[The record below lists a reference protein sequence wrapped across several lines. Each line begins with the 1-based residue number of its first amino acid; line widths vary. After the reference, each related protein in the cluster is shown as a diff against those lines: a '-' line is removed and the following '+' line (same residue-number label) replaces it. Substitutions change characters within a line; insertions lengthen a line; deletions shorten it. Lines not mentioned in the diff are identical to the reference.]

1 MKFICFLRQPGFA
14 LTSNSPTPPQAD
26 RIAFDPQ
33 VYAPSNDED
42 VPVEAND
49 EPSSEAGVSS
59 APPSTGDARS
69 DEDEDEGEEEDEGA
83 GSADPIAPKREPP
96 DVGALPL
103 MRLCEPDYGARRGA
117 SAPPSPHRASVDDE
131 NAAAAEHRFSI
142 TVRAVSFEAGALE
155 RVEGTIALVDLGQ
168 NAFNTEHG
176 PRGRISE
183 DMHFAWNQH
192 ARGGG
197 ERDESGS
204 GTGESG
210 SAVSSGS
217 ASTTG
222 AFSIPARAA
231 TASVRALVQLT
242 HVAPAA
248 GGIDPKVYTRKSD
261 KEIAAHLAKEKK
273 RLDKGTP
280 PGTFAGGG
288 EPPKGIIAWAVLP
301 IMAKGRAGVV
311 DGIVAVDSM
320 YRVKEAYTEAILLE
334 AAAATS
340 HTLKNHKAIRC
351 RFAVEV
357 TPLAPNAGVPR
368 GVPVMR
374 AFSPARATPAR
385 WWDASAADEP
395 GLSRDLFLYVD
406 AVGFGRRKDLRIK
419 AQLREDDL
427 EIDAPGLP
435 VIQLA
440 TAGVRRPV
448 VNGVHSV
455 NGTRDD
461 ESRANSAAP
470 TSPSSMDV
478 SLDADNECGFDVATS
493 DDERRVTASWT
504 PLSTG
509 KSKGGA
515 WSHEVRVRLPARL
528 KASHHIVLSVYGRD
542 AEVGGVMGTLMG
554 SKGGAEAPLG
564 HAILPLA
571 AAEETLAEEV
581 AAARVGL
588 RDAASES
595 AGGREVS
602 LPAVTELLPKYLQ
615 SNVRAHMRYWEDRK
629 PCVHLR
635 LRACTNVHTSDE
647 KIGAA
652 YAAVAAA
659 AEADIRHHAEELA
672 GMRGG
677 GGSGRRRTAS
687 ASFGGNVASTRSNVR
702 AAARG
707 LVSALENLPGASGPE
722 LLRHLPAVMH
732 LLLSLVAAPPASVAQ
747 AVAADAAEAAA
758 LRAAKAAADEAARVA
773 EAALERAAALGA
785 AVSEAAV
792 PPTPYHTPHPARH
805 SDRGNDSPRD
815 DSPTAH
821 SDPPSSTKMSA
832 SKSPSASSAPVTP
845 ETPPF
850 AVSQHK
856 RSASTRSTASS
867 SASSDVSSLHPN
879 ATKKAKGHVEDGLR
893 ERAFACLV
901 RVAARV
907 QAFLGP
913 DDAGECTPLAAF
925 ASRVF
930 DDAKCT
936 AGWRD
941 AARALVDPAWADDL
955 PNSPDGAGTST
966 AAGEGGDRPPP
977 MFPLLAGLYASA
989 LRGWGERDAED
1000 ARAVSWFVLKL
1011 VGRSVALHA
1020 RREYPPP
1027 GYEDTFQTPAS
1038 TAPPEKTPEA
1048 DLRRRR
1054 LRPPEFAAAPPGPGA
1069 PDADDPKFLPL
1080 RDLADAIGAELAGSP
1095 KRPEASR
1102 LAALDRELNLG
1113 FASLCSQLM
1122 DVQGPESN
1130 ATPGTG
1136 MNGRGK
1142 TPVRQETRGVVVND
1156 KLDVGIKSTTWSRR
1170 GDGPKGRCSAPLA
1183 PLACELAAA
1192 HLARLTAAANGMDCE
1207 FYTAISAAPRFMA
1220 VSAAAVRGT
1229 GWSWADLAAEEA
1241 AEEAAALAAAAAAE
1255 GNRLAAA
1262 AAAAKADEAATRRR
1276 EDDKSKDDSDEGG
1289 EGSALLSALAAATLT
1304 GLRSSDP
1311 SRRAA
1316 TANTFATALTRHAWD
1331 GKAQSGPGRAA
1342 VAAVHAPQLRFIVSH
1357 RDEIVPALGKGPKRK
1372 ILAATLSLARD
1383 ADQPQFWTWLAGGAD
1398 AGAPRRPPRLVSFLF
1413 LLCDALEAFER
1424 GDGDD
1429 GDGDEGHVNTAV
1441 TLAVLELL
1449 QGGQAHLGWR
1459 LAAMGEGGKRRSTL
1473 SVVGGRNGR
1482 DETGARRR
1490 SSSFWTTSRAAIV
1503 KEEAAAR
1510 AASAAAAA
1518 VSPARVFLEGSMGV
1532 LLAAMRRRQSVTAW
1546 RALSPL
1552 LRRLLWDHRA
1562 SLLAP
1567 LIAQKAGS
1575 KDAPEPEP
1583 FPPTPAA
1590 PPGEKPYPFLEKAS
1604 TCLLRVASSPL
1615 PELRA
1620 EAVTC
1625 LRALLE
1631 SALNAAGAV
1640 TVLRPMLTYALCA
1653 ALYAPLGAAAR
1664 RGALAAELSS
1674 LRRPVRGSAVSDGWE
1689 SAAGATVQ
1697 ALESAS
1703 ARLRELAY
1711 FQANPDVEAVVEMEC
1726 AVAAALSWAPA
1737 AHCKA
1742 LRSLSKRLEDGQHWV
1757 EAAEAAATAAGV
1769 AMQALAAAH
1778 AAAGAASAPCVW
1790 SESYVDDLRGICASL
1805 GRDGLNF
1812 HQETS
1817 AAARSALCGVEEI
1830 SEEKV
1835 LAHIAEA
1842 VRLFV
1847 KGGHLEAAV
1856 RAAKVALPAW
1866 ERRRAFG
1873 DLARA
1878 HTGIAGVYRFLH
1890 QVPPAGAAGSGSFG
1904 MLPPPPGPPPPP
1916 ATYYRVRLVGTAW
1929 DELDGRTWVH
1939 REPRD
1944 RTLGDML
1951 RRLQK
1956 SLAGNCPVG
1965 TPITPLPANGGD
1977 GAHEGKAH
1985 VHIIAVEPVYS
1996 AMDDDASNSHPNS
2009 PANSPKAAKFSGG
2022 AVGGEEFPVA
2032 SAFVFDAPFVPQGAP
2047 KPSGPE
2053 AALRITWRCRT
2064 TARVDGKFPGLC
2076 ARLLVTD
2083 ESTTEMSPA
2092 SSAAEMLRAQSRA
2105 IAAAATAWDE
2115 LRNGATSSAVVGVV
2129 GGVSANA
2136 AAVDDAASAAAVAGC
2151 LGALQ
2156 RSLQGSLA
2164 AGVNGGVPA
2173 ICRAFFPEEESRKR
2187 AMSDQSS
2194 QTPEIDEED
2203 EESDNTKQ
2211 EEAVTGSPKPQVDP
2225 RAMTSEDR
2233 SGLLAALE
2241 DFLSAC
2247 ARAVEVHGT
2256 ATRMAAAGK
2265 PRGESGAST
2274 IEQMQGMFV
2283 RCLAEIRRD
2292 ITVISDRE
2300 KDVDNDEEYK

>member
-42 VPVEAND
+42 VPVEAKD
-49 EPSSEAGVSS
+49 EPSGASS

-69 DEDEDEGEEEDEGA
+69 EDEDEGEDEGA
-83 GSADPIAPKREPP
+83 GSGSADPTAPKKEPP

-176 PRGRISE
+176 ARGRMSE

-210 SAVSSGS
+210 SA
-217 ASTTG
+217 STTG
-222 AFSIPARAA
+222 VFSIPARAA

-280 PGTFAGGG
+280 PGTFASGG

-357 TPLAPNAGVPR
+357 TPLTPSAGVPR

-374 AFSPARATPAR
+374 AFSPARAIPAR
-385 WWDASAADEP
+385 WWDATATDEP

-406 AVGFGRRKDLRIK
+406 AVGFGRRKDLRVK

-448 VNGVHSV
+448 VNGAAV

-461 ESRANSAAP
+461 ESRANSSAP
-470 TSPSSMDV
+470 TSPSSVDV
-478 SLDADNECGFDVATS
+478 SLDADGECGFDVATNG
-493 DDERRVTASWT
+493 DERRVTASWT

-615 SNVRAHMRYWEDRK
+615 SNVRAHMRYLEDRK

-677 GGSGRRRTAS
+677 GGSGRRRAAS
-687 ASFGGNVASTRSNVR
+687 ASFGGNAASTRFNVR

-747 AVAADAAEAAA
+747 AVAADAVEAAA

-792 PPTPYHTPHPARH
+792 PPTPYHTPHPARR
-805 SDRGNDSPRD
+805 SDRGNDSPCD

-832 SKSPSASSAPVTP
+832 SKSPSASSPVTP

-850 AVSQHK
+850 VVSQHK
-856 RSASTRSTASS
+856 RFASTRSTASS
-867 SASSDVSSLHPN
+867 SVSSDVSSLPR
-879 ATKKAKGHVEDGLR
+879 ATKKAEGHVEDGLR

-913 DDAGECTPLAAF
+913 DDAGECAPLAAF

-955 PNSPDGAGTST
+955 PNSPDGAAGST
-966 AAGEGGDRPPP
+966 AAGKGGDRPPP
-977 MFPLLAGLYASA
+977 MFPLLAGLYAAA

-1027 GYEDTFQTPAS
+1027 GGDEDTFQTPAS

-1048 DLRRRR
+1048 DLRRRGSR
-1054 LRPPEFAAAPPGPGA
+1054 APEFAAAPPGPGA

-1142 TPVRQETRGVVVND
+1142 TPVKENRGVVVND

-1170 GDGPKGRCSAPLA
+1170 GDGPKGRCTAPLA

-1192 HLARLTAAANGMDCE
+1192 HLARLIAAANGMDCE

-1276 EDDKSKDDSDEGG
+1276 EDDKSKNDSDEGG

-1311 SRRAA
+1311 ARRAA

-1331 GKAQSGPGRAA
+1331 GRAQSGSGRAA

-1357 RDEIVPALGKGPKRK
+1357 RDEIIPALGKGPKRK

-1429 GDGDEGHVNTAV
+1429 DNDGDEGHVNTAV
-1441 TLAVLELL
+1441 TLAVLALL

-1490 SSSFWTTSRAAIV
+1490 SSSFWTTSRATIV

-1510 AASAAAAA
+1510 AAAAAAAA

-1985 VHIIAVEPVYS
+1985 VQIIAVEPVYS
-1996 AMDDDASNSHPNS
+1996 AMDDDASNVHPNS

-2032 SAFVFDAPFVPQGAP
+2032 SAFVFDAPFMPQGAP

-2064 TARVDGKFPGLC
+2064 TARVEGKFPGLC

-2092 SSAAEMLRAQSRA
+2092 ASAAEMLRAQSRA
-2105 IAAAATAWDE
+2105 IAAAATAWEE

-2203 EESDNTKQ
+2203 EESDDTKQ
-2211 EEAVTGSPKPQVDP
+2211 EEAVTGSPKPPVDP

-2256 ATRMAAAGK
+2256 ATRMAATGK

-2300 KDVDNDEEYK
+2300 KDVDNDEE

>member
-1 MKFICFLRQPGFA
+1 MPI
-14 LTSNSPTPPQAD
+14 
-26 RIAFDPQ
+26 
-33 VYAPSNDED
+33 
-42 VPVEAND
+42 EATD
-49 EPSSEAGVSS
+49 EPSSETGASS
-59 APPSTGDARS
+59 APPSTGESRS
-69 DEDEDEGEEEDEGA
+69 DEEEDEDEEDATKERNRGPGE
-83 GSADPIAPKREPP
+83 RP

-103 MRLCEPDYGARRGA
+103 MQLCEPTYGADIRGV
-117 SAPPSPHRASVDDE
+117 STPSSPHRASIDADGARSV
-131 NAAAAEHRFSI
+131 EHRFTV

-155 RVEGTIALVDLGQ
+155 RVEGHIALVDLGQ

-176 PRGRISE
+176 VRGRISE

-197 ERDESGS
+197 ERDESGC
-204 GTGESG
+204 GAG
-210 SAVSSGS
+210 VGS

-222 AFSIPARAA
+222 AFTIPARAA

-242 HVAPAA
+242 HLTPAA

-280 PGTFAGGG
+280 PGTFASGG
-288 EPPKGIIAWAVLP
+288 ELPKGIIAWAVLP
-301 IMAKGRAGVV
+301 IMAKGRPGIV

-334 AAAATS
+334 AASSTS
-340 HTLKNHKAIRC
+340 HTLKNHKPIRC

-357 TPLAPNAGVPR
+357 TPLPPNVGIPR
-368 GVPVMR
+368 GVPLMR

-385 WWDASAADEP
+385 WWDGSAADEP
-395 GLSRDLFLYVD
+395 GLTRDLFLYVD
-406 AVGFGRRKDLRIK
+406 AVAFGRRKDIRIK

-435 VIQLA
+435 MIQLA
-440 TAGVRRPV
+440 TAGVRRV
-448 VNGVHSV
+448 STAVNGAV
-455 NGTRDD
+455 NGETTG
-461 ESRANSAAP
+461 RAPDTPDTPGP

-478 SLDADNECGFDVATS
+478 SVDVDSELGVDVT
-493 DDERRVTASWT
+493 DERCVTASWT
-504 PLSTG
+504 PLSAG

-528 KASHHIVLSVYGRD
+528 KASHHVVLSVYGRD

-554 SKGGAEAPLG
+554 SKGGVEAPLG

-571 AAEETLAEEV
+571 AADETLAEEV
-581 AAARVGL
+581 AASRVGL
-588 RDAASES
+588 KDAASEA

-615 SNVRAHMRYWEDRK
+615 SNVKAHMRYWEDRK

-652 YAAVAAA
+652 YAAIAVA
-659 AEADIRHHAEELA
+659 AEADIRHHAEELS

-677 GGSGRRRTAS
+677 GGSGRRRGAS
-687 ASFGGNVASTRSNVR
+687 ASFGGNVASTRSHVR
-702 AAARG
+702 SAARG
-707 LVSALENLPGASGPE
+707 LVAALEKLPGAGGAE
-722 LLRHLPAVMH
+722 LLRHLPAVAH
-732 LLLSLVAAPPASVAQ
+732 LLLSIVAAPPTSIAA

-758 LRAAKAAADEAARVA
+758 LRAAKAAADEAARLA

-785 AVSEAAV
+785 AVNEATV
-792 PPTPYHTPHPARH
+792 PPTPYHTPHPTKH
-805 SDRGNDSPRD
+805 SDRGVGGDDSPTDDSPIEDSPID
-815 DSPTAH
+815 DSPTA
-821 SDPPSSTKMSA
+821 SSTKRSA
-832 SKSPSASSAPVTP
+832 SKSPSFPATP
-845 ETPPF
+845 ATPATPPF

-856 RSASTRSTASS
+856 RSVSIRSTASS
-867 SASSDVSSLHPN
+867 STSSDISSLPPDPRDAARQEKAGRVHPSSGGEKPRVDK
-879 ATKKAKGHVEDGLR
+879 KKAKGRVEDGLR

-907 QAFLGP
+907 QAYAP
-913 DDAGECTPLAAF
+913 DDADECAPLNAF
-925 ASRVF
+925 ARRVF

-941 AARALVDPAWADDL
+941 AACALADPAWADEL
-955 PNSPDGAGTST
+955 PNSPNGFTSHSS
-966 AAGEGGDRPPP
+966 GETRERPPP

-1027 GYEDTFQTPAS
+1027 EEDAFQTPAS
-1038 TAPPEKTPEA
+1038 TALGSNSKETPEA
-1048 DLRRRR
+1048 DTRRRGV
-1054 LRPPEFAAAPPGPGA
+1054 PEFAAAPPGPGA
-1069 PDADDPKFLPL
+1069 PDRDDPKFLPL

-1113 FASLCSQLM
+1113 FASLVSQLM
-1122 DVQGPESN
+1122 DVEGPEATGPRPATGVSN
-1130 ATPGTG
+1130 GV
-1136 MNGRGK
+1136 RGK
-1142 TPVRQETRGVVVND
+1142 TPVKDAGRGGGGGVTVND
-1156 KLDVGIKSTTWSRR
+1156 KPDVGMKSTTWSRR
-1170 GDGPKGRCSAPLA
+1170 GDGPKGRCTAPLA

-1192 HLARLTAAANGMDCE
+1192 HLARLTPAANGMDCE
-1207 FYTAISAAPRFMA
+1207 FYTAVSAAPRFMA

-1229 GWSWADLAAEEA
+1229 GWSWADLAAEES

-1255 GNRLAAA
+1255 GNRAAAA
-1262 AAAAKADEAATRRR
+1262 AAAAKADEAAEAKRAAAA
-1276 EDDKSKDDSDEGG
+1276 KSRDEPDAGG
-1289 EGSALLSALAAATLT
+1289 EGGVLISALAATTLT
-1304 GLRSSDP
+1304 GLRSPDSL
-1311 SRRAA
+1311 RRGA
-1316 TANTFATALTRHAWD
+1316 TAKTFAAALTRHAWD
-1331 GKAQSGPGRAA
+1331 VRAQSAPGRAA
-1342 VAAVHAPQLRFIVSH
+1342 VAAVHAPQLRFIISH
-1357 RDEIVPALGKGPKRK
+1357 RDEIIPALSKGPRRK
-1372 ILAATLSLARD
+1372 ILAAVLSLARD
-1383 ADQPQFWTWLAGGAD
+1383 ADQPQFWTWLAGGAET
-1398 AGAPRRPPRLVSFLF
+1398 GAPRRPPRLVSFLF

-1424 GDGDD
+1424 DHGDD
-1429 GDGDEGHVNTAV
+1429 SPSDASSDEGHINTGV
-1441 TLAVLELL
+1441 TLAVLALV
-1449 QGGQAHLGWR
+1449 QAGQAHLGWR
-1459 LAAMGEGGKRRSTL
+1459 LTAMGDGKRRSTL
-1473 SVVGGRNGR
+1473 SSVGGRSGR
-1482 DETGARRR
+1482 DETGTRRR
-1490 SSSFWTTSRAAIV
+1490 SSSFWTTSRATIV
-1503 KEEAAAR
+1503 KEEAAAK
-1510 AASAAAAA
+1510 AAAAAAAA

-1552 LRRLLWDHRA
+1552 LRRLLWDHRT

-1567 LIAQKAGS
+1567 LIAQKTS

-1590 PPGEKPYPFLEKAS
+1590 APGEKPYPFLEKAS
-1604 TCLLRVASSPL
+1604 TCLLRVAASPL
-1615 PELRA
+1615 PQLRA

-1653 ALYAPLGAAAR
+1653 ALYSPLGAAAR
-1664 RGALAAELSS
+1664 RGALAAELAS
-1674 LRRPVRGSAVSDGWE
+1674 LRRPIRGSAVADGWE

-1697 ALESAS
+1697 ALESAA

-1742 LRSLSKRLEDGQHWV
+1742 LRSLSKRLEDGAHWV

-1778 AAAGAASAPCVW
+1778 AAAGASSAPCVW

-1805 GRDGLNF
+1805 GRDGLDF

-1904 MLPPPPGPPPPP
+1904 ILPPPPGPPPPP

-1939 REPRD
+1939 REPRE

-1951 RRLQK
+1951 RRLQN
-1956 SLAGNCPVG
+1956 SLSGNCPVG

-1977 GAHEGKAH
+1977 GAHDGKAH
-1985 VHIIAVEPVYS
+1985 VQIIAVEPVYS
-1996 AMDDDASNSHPNS
+1996 TADDEASSSHPNS
-2009 PANSPKAAKFSGG
+2009 PANSPKGPRGG

-2032 SAFVFDAPFVPQGAP
+2032 SAFVFDAPFVPRGVLS

-2053 AALRITWRCRT
+2053 AVLRVTWRCRT

-2076 ARLLVTD
+2076 ARLRVTE

-2092 SSAAEMLRAQSRA
+2092 ASAAEMLRAQSRA

-2115 LRNGATSSAVVGVV
+2115 LRDGATSSAVVGVV

-2136 AAVDDAASAAAVAGC
+2136 AAVDDAAAAAAAAGC

-2194 QTPEIDEED
+2194 QTPELDGDED
-2203 EESDNTKQ
+2203 E
-2211 EEAVTGSPKPQVDP
+2211 TGDDARDGVDVSASPKPPVDP
-2225 RAMTSEDR
+2225 RAISSEDR
-2233 SGLLAALE
+2233 AGLLAALE

-2247 ARAVEVHGT
+2247 ARAVEVHAT
-2256 ATRMAAAGK
+2256 ATRSASAGK
-2265 PRGESGAST
+2265 RRDGDGAST

-2300 KDVDNDEEYK
+2300 KDVDDAGEEE